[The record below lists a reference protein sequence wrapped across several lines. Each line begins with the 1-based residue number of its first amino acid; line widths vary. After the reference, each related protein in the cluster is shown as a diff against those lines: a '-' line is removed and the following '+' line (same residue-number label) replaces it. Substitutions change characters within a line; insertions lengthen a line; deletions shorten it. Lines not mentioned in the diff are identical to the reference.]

1 MTKDGP
7 GTEGQARLS
16 SSSVAERFVSWYED
30 TCFRAHGWPF
40 SDERFFAPWRP
51 IPVAPIGLAFLS
63 ARGLRIAVIELVLMS
78 PLLIYA
84 LWPRRARAF

>member
-1 MTKDGP
+1 
-7 GTEGQARLS
+7 
-16 SSSVAERFVSWYED
+16 
-30 TCFRAHGWPF
+30 
-40 SDERFFAPWRP
+40 
-51 IPVAPIGLAFLS
+51 VAPIGLAFLS